1 MMNDPGYWIDVVN
14 RNERDWKRPD
24 GAKGLVRAGVPP
36 TVAARWVRVRR
47 EMTPAGLR
55 RKLKA
60 QRN

>member
-1 MMNDPGYWIDVVN
+1 MMKDPGYWIDVVN
-14 RNERDWKRPD
+14 RNEHLWKRYE

-47 EMTPAGLR
+47 EMTMAGLK

-60 QRN
+60 RVN